1 MEEKVRDTRAGGRVD
16 RYSTG
21 DKGVMYRRG
30 ERGNEDAAGIDDGCR
45 CCWKWFVDS
54 VAEEDIGM
62 NMSGGI
68 GLNQLVRNLFREIIL
83 YQSCDH

>member
-1 MEEKVRDTRAGGRVD
+1 MQLASMT
-16 RYSTG
+16 
-21 DKGVMYRRG
+21 
-30 ERGNEDAAGIDDGCR
+30 DAAVVGNDLWIL
-45 CCWKWFVDS
+45 
-54 VAEEDIGM
+54 AEEDIGM